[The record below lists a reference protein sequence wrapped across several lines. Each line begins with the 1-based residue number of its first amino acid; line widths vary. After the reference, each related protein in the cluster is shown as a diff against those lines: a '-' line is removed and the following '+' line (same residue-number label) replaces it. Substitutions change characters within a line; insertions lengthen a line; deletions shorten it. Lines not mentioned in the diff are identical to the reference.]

1 MLSKKDFLAIL
12 KKRHNAY
19 FTVKQAVNA
28 FILEHYDIAYT
39 ELKYNNNNFS
49 NLIKKTKRTVFT
61 LLRDMKASGMIEKYS
76 QTTWRM
82 IPNAIQ

>member
-1 MLSKKDFLAIL
+1 MLSKQDFLVIL

-39 ELKYNNNNFS
+39 ELKYNNSHFS
-49 NLIKKTKRTVFT
+49 SIIKKTKRTVFT
-61 LLRDMKASGMIEKYS
+61 LLRDMAAAGIIEKYS
-76 QTTWRM
+76 ATTWKM
-82 IPNAIQ
+82 IL

>member
-1 MLSKKDFLAIL
+1 MLSKENFLVML

-39 ELKYNNNNFS
+39 ELKYNNAHFS
-49 NLIKKTKRTVFT
+49 DVIKKTKRTVST
-61 LLRDMKASGMIEKYS
+61 LLRDLAKAGIIEKYS
-76 QTTWRM
+76 ATTWKM
-82 IPNAIQ
+82 IPHAV